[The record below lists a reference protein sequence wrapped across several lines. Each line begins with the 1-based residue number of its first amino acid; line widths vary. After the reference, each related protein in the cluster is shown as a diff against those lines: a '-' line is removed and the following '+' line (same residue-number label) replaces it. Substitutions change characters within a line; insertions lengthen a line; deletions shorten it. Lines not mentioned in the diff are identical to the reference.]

1 LKNARRKTNRKC
13 KTEIVPKLNS
23 VNINQNLKLKE
34 KAPIYLL
41 CDIYNIRLYMMLSI
55 AWFSTSADV
64 ALRITIEGLDLSD

>member
-1 LKNARRKTNRKC
+1 MYSKMQERKRIENARQRLY
-13 KTEIVPKLNS
+13 PKLNS

-41 CDIYNIRLYMMLSI
+41 CVRLYRMLSI
-55 AWFSTSADV
+55 AWFTTSADV

>member
-1 LKNARRKTNRKC
+1 MKNARRKTNRKC

-41 CDIYNIRLYMMLSI
+41 CVRLYMMLSI
-55 AWFSTSADV
+55 AWFSSSADV